1 MYARIVTKN
10 YQRRWKLLLY
20 TEEQLKYAYIDY
32 IRKLEKNNYEN
43 KLQVKVPTL
52 EEFRVIFEEEHVQ
65 QYFDT
70 LESDGRRK
78 K

>member
-1 MYARIVTKN
+1 MYALIVINN

-43 KLQVKVPTL
+43 KIQVKVPTL
-52 EEFRVIFEEEHVQ
+52 EEFRVIYEDVWEM
-65 QYFDT
+65 YYD
-70 LESDGRRK
+70 SNRS
-78 K
+78 

>member
-52 EEFRVIFEEEHVQ
+52 EEFRAIYEDAWEM
-65 QYFDT
+65 YYD
-70 LESDGRRK
+70 SNRS
-78 K
+78 

>member
-10 YQRRWKLLLY
+10 YRRRWKLLLY

-52 EEFRVIFEEEHVQ
+52 EEFRAIYEDAWEM
-65 QYFDT
+65 YYD
-70 LESDGRRK
+70 SNRS
-78 K
+78 

>member
-1 MYARIVTKN
+1 MYALIVINN

-43 KLQVKVPTL
+43 KIQVKVPTL
-52 EEFRVIFEEEHVQ
+52 EEFRVIYEDAWEM
-65 QYFDT
+65 YYD
-70 LESDGRRK
+70 SNRS
-78 K
+78 

>member
-10 YQRRWKLLLY
+10 YQKRWKLLLY

-52 EEFRVIFEEEHVQ
+52 EEFRAIYEDAWEM
-65 QYFDT
+65 YYD
-70 LESDGRRK
+70 SNRS
-78 K
+78 

>member
-52 EEFRVIFEEEHVQ
+52 EEFRVIYEDAWEM
-65 QYFDT
+65 YYD
-70 LESDGRRK
+70 SNRS
-78 K
+78 